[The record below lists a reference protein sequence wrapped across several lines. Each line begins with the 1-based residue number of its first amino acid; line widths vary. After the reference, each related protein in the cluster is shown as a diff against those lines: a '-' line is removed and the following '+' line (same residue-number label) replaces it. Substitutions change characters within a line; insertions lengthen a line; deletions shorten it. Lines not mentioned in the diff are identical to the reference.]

1 MKELLD
7 YSEKSA
13 ENRKLAQQILTQD
26 YSDIAPISIEQL
38 WTRCPEDYFVRNTP
52 KQIAWHTS
60 LLVDFVEALLVKI
73 SNRFSLGGTEVFI
86 YCQDQPH
93 LFNKVVST
101 IGAKNSVS
109 TMHRLLRH
117 KMVMFLIALSS
128 QNLTENWLNLIVAEN

>member
-13 ENRKLAQQILTQD
+13 ENRKLAQQILMRD
-26 YSDIAPISIEQL
+26 YSDITPISIEQL
-38 WTRCPEDYFVRNTP
+38 WARCPEDYFVRNTP

-101 IGAKNSVS
+101 IGAKIQYPRC
-109 TMHRLLRH
+109 TDYYDTR
-117 KMVMFLIALSS
+117 
-128 QNLTENWLNLIVAEN
+128 WLCF

>member
-26 YSDIAPISIEQL
+26 YSDIMPISIDQL
-38 WTRCPEDYFVRNTP
+38 WERCPEDYFVRNTP

-60 LLVDFVEALLVKI
+60 LLVDLVEALLVKI

-101 IGAKNSVS
+101 IGAKNSIS
-109 TMHRLLRH
+109 TMHRLLQH

-128 QNLTENWLNLIVAEN
+128 QNLMEN